1 MSLRYVIV
9 LEKAGSNWCAYSPDV
24 PGCVATGP
32 TREEARGRMRDALQF
47 HLEGLREDGDPIPE
61 SLSDEAVVE
70 VLDLEE
76 PRSQGRIALAQH
88 G

>member
-9 LEKAGSNWCAYSPDV
+9 LEKAESNWCAYSPDV
-24 PGCVATGP
+24 PGCVATGS
-32 TREEARGRMRDALQF
+32 TREEARGRMREALQF
-47 HLEGLREDGDPIPE
+47 HLEGLREDGDPLPE
-61 SLSDEAVVE
+61 SLSDDAAVE

-76 PRSQGRIALAQH
+76 PRSQAHVSLARH